1 MLSYRLSE
9 IVKLCGKAK
18 RIADVGCDHGKVLA
32 ELAKN
37 KAEFL
42 VATDISEPSVKKAE
56 ALLTELKFKNFSVR
70 VGDGCQTLTDDDK
83 LDVIVIAG
91 MGGMEIIEILTNA
104 TIKLKT
110 LVLQPQNNVIKLR
123 QFLTENNFY
132 IQTDKVVEDKGKF
145 YNIIKVVKTNEPV
158 GLSDRQLI
166 YGKTNLRECN
176 THFIQMLEQENEK
189 LMARLN
195 NIKNEEMRKAIMQ
208 NIISNTQEIEKAIN
222 RR

>member
-56 ALLTELKFKNFSVR
+56 ALLTELNFKNFSVR
-70 VGDGCQTLTDDDK
+70 VGDGCQTLTDADK

-123 QFLTENNFY
+123 QFLTDNNFY

-158 GLSDRQLI
+158 GLSTRQLI

-195 NIKNEEMRKAIMQ
+195 NIKNDEMRKAIMQ
-208 NIISNTQEIEKAIN
+208 NIVSNTQEIEKAIN

>member
-56 ALLTELKFKNFSVR
+56 ALLTELNFKNFSVR
-70 VGDGCQTLTDDDK
+70 VGNGCQTLTDADK

-123 QFLTENNFY
+123 QFLTDNNFY

-158 GLSDRQLI
+158 GLSTRQLI

-195 NIKNEEMRKAIMQ
+195 NIKNDEMRKAIMQ
-208 NIISNTQEIEKAIN
+208 NIVSNTQEIEKAIN

>member
-1 MLSYRLSE
+1 MLSYRLNE

-18 RIADVGCDHGKVLA
+18 RVADVGCDHGKVLA

-56 ALLTELKFKNFSVR
+56 QLLTQLNFKNFSVR
-70 VGDGCQTLTDDDK
+70 VGDGCQTLTNNDN

-91 MGGMEIIEILTNA
+91 MGGMEIIEILTA
-104 TIKLKT
+104 AQIELKT

-123 QFLTENNFY
+123 EFLTENNFY
-132 IQTDKVVEDKGKF
+132 IHTDKVVEDKGKF
-145 YNIIKVVKTNEPV
+145 YNILKVVKTNERQ
-158 GLSDRQLI
+158 GLSTRQLI
-166 YGKTNLRECN
+166 YGKTNLREHN
-176 THFIQMLEQENEK
+176 PHFVQMLEQENEK
-189 LMARLN
+189 LANRLE
-195 NIKNEEMRKAIMQ
+195 NIKNDEMRKAIMQ
-208 NIISNTQEIEKAIN
+208 NIVSNAQEIDKAIN

>member
-104 TIKLKT
+104 IIKLKT

-189 LMARLN
+189 LMVRLN

>member
-123 QFLTENNFY
+123 QFLTDNNFY

-158 GLSDRQLI
+158 GLSTRQLI

-195 NIKNEEMRKAIMQ
+195 NIKNDDKTFLCGTSKVSLLE
-208 NIISNTQEIEKAIN
+208 NDLN
-222 RR
+222 